1 MTEMRPSVTQ
11 LPPIKKKK
19 KKEIYHLSKTHWGN
33 LVSRFLVLLPWFLYK
48 DWTAL
53 QLYSL

>member
-11 LPPIKKKK
+11 LPPIKKK